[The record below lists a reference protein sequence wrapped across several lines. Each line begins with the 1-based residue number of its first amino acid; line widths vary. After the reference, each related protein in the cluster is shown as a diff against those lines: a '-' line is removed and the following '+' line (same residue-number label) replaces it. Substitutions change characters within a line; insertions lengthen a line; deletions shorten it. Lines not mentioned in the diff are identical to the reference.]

1 MQPNPEPS
9 SSTESTESSTQQ
21 QKSVRFS
28 RFERIYYTHSSVDY
42 DRTSILAAASAA
54 QKSAEESTNAFIA
67 SSTFPATLTAAVGG
81 PSPLLFASS

>member
-9 SSTESTESSTQQ
+9 SSTESTDSTRQR
-21 QKSVRFS
+21 KSVRFS

-42 DRTSILAAASAA
+42 DRTSILVAARAS
-54 QKSAEESTNAFIA
+54 QHPTEESANAFIA
-67 SSTFPATLTAAVGG
+67 SPTLIAVVGG